1 MNEQVFNLLEGVSEK
16 TVDLTDKSQVV
27 EGIEKIP
34 DGMLTVKRS
43 NKKNLDYKL
52 QINDYAYY

>member
-1 MNEQVFNLLEGVSEK
+1 MNEQVFNFFEAVSEK
-16 TVDLTDKSQVV
+16 TVDLTDKSQAV

-43 NKKNLDYKL
+43 NKKNLDYRL
-52 QINDYAYY
+52 QINDYSYY